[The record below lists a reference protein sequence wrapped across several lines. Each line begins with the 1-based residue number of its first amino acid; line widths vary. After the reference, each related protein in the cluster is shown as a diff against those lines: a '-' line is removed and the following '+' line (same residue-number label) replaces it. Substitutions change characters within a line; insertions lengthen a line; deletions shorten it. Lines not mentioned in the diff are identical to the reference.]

1 VIHMKACKK
10 CNYLMEEG
18 DKCLLCAGELSKDW
32 QGYIV
37 ILDHSRS
44 KIAEKMG
51 INANGKFALKV
62 K

>member
-1 VIHMKACKK
+1 MIAMKACKK

-18 DKCLLCAGELSKDW
+18 DKCLLCGNELSKDW
-32 QGYIV
+32 QGYVV
-37 ILDHSRS
+37 ILDYSRS

-51 INANGKFALKV
+51 INSNGKFALKV